1 MSFADR
7 SRNPVSMTRRLVV
20 AVTAVIT
27 LSWCLAAAFGALVMQ
42 DEFSEIF
49 DSGVRQTAER
59 LVPIV
64 ADDLA
69 SRTAAGMPGRL
80 ASQKGMEQE
89 YLVFQARDHTGK
101 VLLHSHDSSSEPFD
115 APLVIGF
122 SNTPTQRIYTAGN
135 AEGSLYVQ
143 VADAMDHRREAL
155 MEGGTAL
162 VLPLLLLIP
171 ASIFAVIFVIRQ
183 TLSPIQGLRGD
194 IGRKDG
200 GNLAP
205 LETTQLPTELE
216 PIARSVNLLLER
228 LKSALD
234 AEREFTSNSAHELRT
249 PIAGALAQTQR
260 LIAEAPPVLLPRIG
274 QIERSLIHLSRLAE
288 KLLQLARAE
297 AGIGIAEDITDLVP
311 VLRIVAHDMERT
323 AVGSGR
329 ITIRAE
335 PEGIRIERPV
345 SPDAFGIVIRNL
357 IENALVHSPAASPIT
372 IDVNERGLI
381 CVTNDGPAIDR
392 QVLEELTARF
402 VRGTTPASGS
412 GLGLSI
418 VQRLVTQMNG
428 MLVLH
433 SPAPGSSQGFQA
445 VVDLSAGHIVSK

>member
-7 SRNPVSMTRRLVV
+7 NQDPVSMTRRLVV
-20 AVTAVIT
+20 AVTVVIT
-27 LSWCLAAAFGALVMQ
+27 LSWCLAAVFGVLVMQ

-59 LVPIV
+59 LVPLV

-69 SRTAAGMPGRL
+69 SQTAADAPGRL
-80 ASQKGMEQE
+80 AQQKGVEQE

-171 ASIFAVIFVIRQ
+171 ASIFAVMFVIRR
-183 TLSPIQGLRGD
+183 TLSAIQGLRGE
-194 IGRKDG
+194 IGRKDS

-205 LETTQLPTELE
+205 LEAAQLPTELE

-260 LIAEAPPVLLPRIG
+260 LIAEAPPTLLPRIR
-274 QIERSLIHLSRLAE
+274 QIERSLIHLARLAE

-297 AGIGIAEDITDLVP
+297 AGIGVADDVTDLMP
-311 VLRIVAHDMERT
+311 VLRIVVHDMKRSP
-323 AVGSGR
+323 VGVGR
-329 ITIRAE
+329 IVIRATS
-335 PEGIRIERPV
+335 EGVRIERPV

-357 IENALVHSPAASPIT
+357 VENALIHSPKESLVT
-372 IDVNERGLI
+372 INIDERGVI
-381 CVTNDGPAIDR
+381 CFTNDGPTIDR
-392 QVLEELTARF
+392 QGLEELTARF
-402 VRGTTPASGS
+402 ARGATQASGS

-418 VQRLVTQMNG
+418 VQRLVKQMNG
-428 MLVLH
+428 TLVLH
-433 SPAPGSSQGFQA
+433 SPVPGSSQGFQA
-445 VVDLSAGHIVSK
+445 VVDLSTDYTARR